1 MSKFLQSKGFQH
13 RLKGSLFL
21 TLVTLPSYFLAGG
34 LPFRIVVTLGLIIA
48 VIELR
53 NVALKSAFFLGP
65 NNLAVF
71 AVLYFFALG
80 VSIVAV
86 WYFPVEVTG
95 GVAVVAVTTDVF
107 AYFGG
112 KLFGNKTTSFKPFP
126 HISPNKTWEG
136 TYTGVFLGIVAAVLW
151 TNYVL
156 PTATD
161 SLKMCF
167 LWIPLFAV
175 AGDLL
180 ESYFKRRAGVKDAND
195 FLLDKPVIGQIEG
208 LLGGQGGHGG
218 YLDRLDSFSFVLFL
232 LVLVDIFCNLC
243 Y

>member
-1 MSKFLQSKGFQH
+1 MATVKVYDQNKQESGE
-13 RLKGSLFL
+13 
-21 TLVTLPSYFLAGG
+21 
-34 LPFRIVVTLGLIIA
+34 VTLG
-48 VIELR
+48 VR
-53 NVALKSAFFLGP
+53 DFDHP
-65 NNLAVF
+65 
-71 AVLYFFALG
+71 
-80 VSIVAV
+80 
-86 WYFPVEVTG
+86 
-95 GVAVVAVTTDVF
+95 DVPF
-107 AYFGG
+107 RSR
-112 KLFGNKTTSFKPFP
+112 FGNKTTSFKPFP

-136 TYTGVFLGIVAAVLW
+136 TFTGVFLGIVAAVLW

-175 AGDLL
+175 AGDPL